1 MALPTECKP
10 SLYELEMNVVP
21 TQSYPQG
28 NIMLDNRQLSLDSQL
43 NLVCIKFT
51 IKTNDNTILNV
62 GSTILWAGDLDSIQS
77 RMLAV

>member
-10 SLYELEMNVVP
+10 SLYELEMNAVP

-28 NIMLDNRQLSLDSQL
+28 NIMLDNHQLSLDSQL

-51 IKTNDNTILNV
+51 IKTNYNTILNV
-62 GSTILWAGDLDSIQS
+62 GSTILWAGDLDSIKS